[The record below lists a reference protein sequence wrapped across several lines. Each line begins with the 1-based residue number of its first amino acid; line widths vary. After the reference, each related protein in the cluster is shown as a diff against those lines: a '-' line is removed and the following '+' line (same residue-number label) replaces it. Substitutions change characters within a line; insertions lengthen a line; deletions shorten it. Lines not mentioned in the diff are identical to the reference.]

1 MKKQLHPSVTGQQM
15 PPLLQRVDEYVRHG
29 ANHFPDRTAFIETNN
44 IISFAEAAAQI
55 DDIARALLA
64 YGVQPGDRVATLAA
78 PCPRAFM
85 LFLATASIG
94 AYWFGMNPRYSQRE
108 LQHPLTDARP
118 VILFFEPH
126 IDGRDFRTDLQRI
139 LDQTG
144 STTQT
149 MELPDTGTQSAQWT
163 DFLNKGDTITL
174 DALYDRRRTISAR
187 DVCLVVYTSGTTGKP
202 KGAMLSHYGLIYCSR
217 TDARYN
223 LNSDGQ
229 RMLCNFPINH
239 IACIGDVCM
248 TTLVVGGTIVFMRT
262 FDPPGIL
269 QAIHLHRIT
278 HLGQI
283 PAMLQMILTHPEM
296 ATADLQSL
304 RTILWG
310 GNPAS
315 VSLIQSMR
323 SLAPT
328 ITNVYG
334 LTETTGNIIFAR
346 GELSLE
352 QFANTI
358 GNAPPEYEVE
368 LFSDNDLPVPDGEV
382 GEIRVRGEFVM
393 NGYWDN
399 DGATRAAFTDA
410 GWLQTGDLAF
420 RRPDGLITL
429 VGRRSDMFKSGGYN
443 IYPAEVEQV
452 IETYPGVLAAAVLSV
467 SDPLYSEVGVAF
479 VICNSPEL
487 DEQSLRRHSR
497 ELLANYKIPKYFKF
511 VGQMPMLPNGKVD
524 KRALLAQ
531 HYEENPGAS

>member
-108 LQHPLTDARP
+108 LQHLLTDARP

-467 SDPLYSEVGVAF
+467 TDPLYSEVGVAF

>member
-126 IDGRDFRTDLQRI
+126 IDGRDFRTHLQRI

>member
-479 VICNSPEL
+479 VIRNSPEL